1 MKRKI
6 YFFIGLIVAGIFA
19 FYAGYYAYIEENS
32 KTELLN
38 PMTLQKS
45 VPLPEDIMKDSDNEQ
60 KYYFGK
66 ISQDVLDIYEM
77 PEQLLYESVKLN
89 TLHLSE
95 KEKRELSEGVVFM
108 TLTEVFEFLE
118 NSMS

>member
-1 MKRKI
+1 MKKKI
-6 YFFIGLIVAGIFA
+6 YFLIGLVAAGIFA
-19 FYAGYYAYIEENS
+19 YYAGYHGYTFNYPQ
-32 KTELLN
+32 TELLN

-45 VPLPEDIMKDSDNEQ
+45 VPLSENEKNISEDEQ

-66 ISQDVLDIYEM
+66 ISQEVLEIYEM
-77 PEQLLYESVKLN
+77 PEQILYESVRLN